1 MVALK
6 TNRPQ
11 LFAGSTWTAKVK
23 LGGLVVVMASV
34 TTIAFGNRQALA
46 QSSCDVRKSLVE
58 KLDTGYSEK
67 PVAIG
72 LASSGNVVELLISA
86 DGTWTILV
94 TKPNGIAC
102 VAAVGE
108 EWQNLDPPPGDESS

>member
-6 TNRPQ
+6 TNRPRI
-11 LFAGSTWTAKVK
+11 FAGSTWTAKAK
-23 LGGLVVVMASV
+23 LGGLVVVTVAL
-34 TTIAFGNRQALA
+34 TTLAIGNRPAHAQA
-46 QSSCDVRKSLVE
+46 SCDVRKSLLA
-58 KLDTGYSEK
+58 KLDDGYSEK

-72 LASSGNVVELLISA
+72 LASSGNVVELLISS

-108 EWQNLDPPPGDESS
+108 EWQDLDPPPGDEAS

>member
-1 MVALK
+1 MA
-6 TNRPQ
+6 
-11 LFAGSTWTAKVK
+11 K
-23 LGGLVVVMASV
+23 LGGFVVVIAAL
-34 TTIAFGNRQALA
+34 TTVAFGNRPAHA
-46 QSSCDVRKSLVE
+46 QTSCDVRKSLLA
-58 KLDTGYSEK
+58 KLDDGYSEK

-72 LASSGNVVELLISA
+72 LASSGNVVELLISS

-108 EWQNLDPPPGDESS
+108 EWQDIDPPPGDEAS

>member
-34 TTIAFGNRQALA
+34 TTIAFSNR
-46 QSSCDVRKSLVE
+46 
-58 KLDTGYSEK
+58 
-67 PVAIG
+67 
-72 LASSGNVVELLISA
+72 
-86 DGTWTILV
+86 
-94 TKPNGIAC
+94 
-102 VAAVGE
+102 
-108 EWQNLDPPPGDESS
+108 